1 MSESSFENR
10 LLLELRALVAEAP
23 AGTPAVASSSRR
35 RQPRLAV
42 LAGAVAVV
50 AVSAAAGIPLLSGGT
65 TPAYAVSRN
74 QDGSVTVEV
83 ASLKDA
89 AGLEQKLREAGIP
102 AVVQYLPPG
111 KACEQPWPGTAAPPP
126 DGEQGLQMMGVE
138 SSGGRTTF
146 TIDGHIPAGRTLV
159 IATQVGPATGLTP
172 PGGGDA
178 SAIAVSWVQGEVAA
192 CHVVDAPASA
202 GPLGMAP
209 PPRAVGSLR
218 TP

>member
-23 AGTPAVASSSRR
+23 VGTPVTSPSSRR
-35 RQPRLAV
+35 LRPRLAV

-83 ASLKDA
+83 GSLQDA
-89 AGLEQKLREAGIP
+89 AGLEQKLREVGVP

-126 DGEQGLQMMGVE
+126 DGEHGLQMMGVD
-138 SSGGRTTF
+138 SSNGRTTF
-146 TIDGHIPAGRTLV
+146 TIDGQIPAGATLV
-159 IATQVGPATGLTP
+159 IATQVGSSTGPTP

-178 SAIAVSWVQGEVAA
+178 SAIAVTWG
-192 CHVVDAPASA
+192 
-202 GPLGMAP
+202 
-209 PPRAVGSLR
+209 
-218 TP
+218 